1 MLLATLFVAVTGAS
15 ASAHPIHTTL
25 TQISWNAS
33 ARVAE
38 VTVRVF
44 ADDLEAAERGAQGD
58 AAAFA
63 FVRSSLVLADRAGR
77 ALPLAW
83 RGQRRTGDVVWI
95 EVEARAPDGITGVQ
109 VLARMLADRYADQ
122 VNIVQADY
130 GGERR
135 SLLFVRGDAPKR
147 LP

>member
-1 MLLATLFVAVTGAS
+1 MVLGA
-15 ASAHPIHTTL
+15 AARGVAHPIHTTL
-25 TQISWNAS
+25 TQITWDPG
-33 ARVAE
+33 ARMAE

-44 ADDLEAAERGAQGD
+44 ADDLEAAERGTGGD

-63 FVRSSLVLADRAGR
+63 FVRSALLLADRGGR
-77 ALPLAW
+77 PLPLAW
-83 RGQRRTGDVVWI
+83 KGQRRTGDVVWI
-95 EVEARAPDGITGVQ
+95 EVLARAPEGMAGMQ

-122 VNIVQADY
+122 VNIVQVDY